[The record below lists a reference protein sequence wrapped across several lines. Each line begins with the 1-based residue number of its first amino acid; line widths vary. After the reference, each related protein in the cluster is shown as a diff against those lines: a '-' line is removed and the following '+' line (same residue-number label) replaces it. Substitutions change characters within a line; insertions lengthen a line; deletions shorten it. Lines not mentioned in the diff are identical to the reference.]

1 MLSFSCTP
9 DIALVAEMQ
18 GTGTAG
24 EPEKVRDDLLDFSS
38 GFPTQERFA
47 AIPDKIFKVMRHK
60 AASLKLLHSLMGS
73 IASTNDFAV
82 WSVSCQVFAVVDQP
96 TRLS

>member
-1 MLSFSCTP
+1 MNLKKSETVPLQKIVF
-9 DIALVAEMQ
+9 I
-18 GTGTAG
+18 G
-24 EPEKVRDDLLDFSS
+24 DLLDFSS